1 MPDSFRGWGPLLY
14 GPPVTRHVHVADIC
28 QLLDHQIGRS
38 HGRRTF
44 RSNGSET
51 ASASRPR
58 WRCPPRRPP
67 HRTSLRQLRAEA
79 MRYQGYASDKLSAL
93 FRPARATTSLKP
105 TESSQGPAVLVGA
118 LLERPQ
124 RLPEFY
130 LVSLQIVDPCET
142 AVVVVF
148 AFWIDPDTFGREL
161 REESVEIGDA
171 KVDHEGRRARV
182 EVLRAGRERRPYRH
196 S

>member
-105 TESSQGPAVLVGA
+105 TESSQGPAVLEIRGVA
-118 LLERPQ
+118 RAT
-124 RLPEFY
+124 
-130 LVSLQIVDPCET
+130 S
-142 AVVVVF
+142 AV
-148 AFWIDPDTFGREL
+148 
-161 REESVEIGDA
+161 
-171 KVDHEGRRARV
+171 ARV
-182 EVLRAGRERRPYRH
+182 LSCFPPDRRPTRNGRSRSLRVSDRSGH
-196 S
+196 LQTRAQRG